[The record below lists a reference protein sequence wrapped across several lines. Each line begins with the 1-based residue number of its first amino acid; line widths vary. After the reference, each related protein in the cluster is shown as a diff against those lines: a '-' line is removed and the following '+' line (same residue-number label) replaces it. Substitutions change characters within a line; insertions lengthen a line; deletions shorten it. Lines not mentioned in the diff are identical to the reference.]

1 MSYVKKLKPQ
11 EFRLWRDKR
20 PLLGQLDIELTER
33 CNNACLHCLINR
45 PEHDEGAHS
54 REMDTDFVKTLL
66 RQAAD
71 LGCLMVRFTGGEPLL
86 REDFPELYLCAR
98 RLGMRVI
105 LFTNGRLITEEL
117 ADLLARVPPG
127 RWVEVSVYGMHT
139 ESYDASAGARG
150 SFVEFRRGVERL
162 KARGIP
168 FVVKGAILPANKDE
182 WEEFK
187 AWAAE
192 FPSMDHPPGESM
204 NFDLRARRD
213 DPAKNERIRK
223 LRLSPEETVRTLAR
237 DPRYVSGMREFCAK
251 FMGAPGDQLFR
262 CGAGHGTC
270 VDAYGRAQMCMPLR
284 HPDTVFDLRVTDG
297 GQPPAETCGR
307 NSADAPQSERGLGGY
322 SITPISTAPN
332 PSGAGA
338 KSKQAL
344 GAHSI
349 ASPPTAAQPAGIR
362 RSADI
367 PPDPHS
373 SGAGAANS
381 HLSSNRAT
389 GARESSPLKYALA
402 EFFPRLRE
410 TRATNP
416 EYLRRCARCFLKG
429 LCEQCPGKS
438 WMEHGTLD
446 TPVEYLCAVAH
457 AQARY
462 LGLLKDDENSWD
474 VETGKERVAR
484 FAAEGSG
491 LNI

>member
-1 MSYVKKLKPQ
+1 MAGSAKPAVDMAYVKKLKPQ
-11 EFRLWRDKR
+11 EFRLWNGKR
-20 PLLGQLDIELTER
+20 QLLGQLDIELTER

-45 PEHDEGAHS
+45 PEHDEGARS
-54 REMDTDFVKTLL
+54 REMDTDFVKGLL

-86 REDFPELYLCAR
+86 REDFAELYLFAR

-105 LFTNGRLITEEL
+105 LFTNGRLITDEL

-127 RWVEVSVYGMHT
+127 RWVEVSVYGMHA
-139 ESYDASAGARG
+139 ESYDASAGAKG

-162 KARGIP
+162 RRRGIS

-182 WEEFK
+182 WEEFN

-237 DPRYVSGMREFCAK
+237 DTRYISGMREFCAK
-251 FMGAPGDQLFR
+251 FMGAPGDLLFR

-270 VDAYGRAQMCMPLR
+270 VDAYGNAQMCMPLR
-284 HPDTVFDLRVTDG
+284 HPDTVVDL
-297 GQPPAETCGR
+297 
-307 NSADAPQSERGLGGY
+307 
-322 SITPISTAPN
+322 
-332 PSGAGA
+332 
-338 KSKQAL
+338 
-344 GAHSI
+344 
-349 ASPPTAAQPAGIR
+349 
-362 RSADI
+362 
-367 PPDPHS
+367 
-373 SGAGAANS
+373 
-381 HLSSNRAT
+381 RAT
-389 GARESSPLKYALA
+389 GSRESSPLRYALT
-402 EFFPRLRE
+402 EFFPRLRK
-410 TRATNP
+410 TCATNP

-474 VETGKERVAR
+474 VANGKERVAR
-484 FAAEGSG
+484 FARNDRSG
-491 LNI
+491 LES

>member
-1 MSYVKKLKPQ
+1 MSYVKKLKPH
-11 EFRLWRDKR
+11 EFRLWNGKR
-20 PLLGQLDIELTER
+20 RLLGQLDIELTER
-33 CNNACLHCLINR
+33 CNNACVHCLINR
-45 PEHDEGAHS
+45 PEHDEGARS
-54 REMDTDFVKTLL
+54 REMDTDFVITLL

-71 LGCLMVRFTGGEPLL
+71 MGCLMVRFTGGEPLL
-86 REDFPELYLCAR
+86 REDFPELYLYAR

-127 RWVEVSVYGMHT
+127 RWVEVSVYGMHA
-139 ESYDASAGARG
+139 ESYDASAGAKG

-162 KARGIP
+162 RVRGIA
-168 FVVKGAILPANKDE
+168 FVVKGAILPANKNE

-223 LRLSPEETVRTLAR
+223 LRLSPEETVRILAQ
-237 DPRYVSGMREFCAK
+237 DPRYVPGMRTFCTK
-251 FMGAPGDQLFR
+251 FMGAPGDLLFR

-270 VDAYGRAQMCMPLR
+270 VDAYGNAQMCMPLR
-284 HPDTVFDLRVTDG
+284 HPDTVVDLRATTKS
-297 GQPPAETCGR
+297 EH
-307 NSADAPQSERGLGGY
+307 APV
-322 SITPISTAPN
+322 
-332 PSGAGA
+332 
-338 KSKQAL
+338 
-344 GAHSI
+344 AHS
-349 ASPPTAAQPAGIR
+349 TAAQPTNIHGFANIL
-362 RSADI
+362 
-367 PPDPHS
+367 PDPNS
-373 SGAGAANS
+373 SGTGLVNS
-381 HLSSNRAT
+381 HASSDRPM
-389 GARESSPLKYALA
+389 GSHESSPLQYALT

-462 LGLLKDDENSWD
+462 LGLIKDDENSWD
-474 VETGKERVAR
+474 IANGKERVAR
-484 FAAEGSG
+484 FAATPE
-491 LNI
+491 

>member
-1 MSYVKKLKPQ
+1 MSYVKKLKPH
-11 EFRLWRDKR
+11 EFHLWRDKR

-45 PEHDEGAHS
+45 PEHDEGARS
-54 REMDTDFVKTLL
+54 REMDTNFVKTLL

-86 REDFPELYLCAR
+86 RKDFTELYLCAR

-105 LFTNGRLITEEL
+105 LFTNGRLITNEL

-127 RWVEVSVYGMHT
+127 RWVEVSVYGMRA

-150 SFVEFRRGVERL
+150 SFVEFRHGVERL

-168 FVVKGAILPANKDE
+168 FVVKGAILPANKGE

-223 LRLSPEETVRTLAR
+223 LRLSPEETVRMLAR
-237 DPRYVSGMREFCAK
+237 NPRYVPGMREFCGK
-251 FMGAPGDQLFR
+251 FMGTPGDQLFR

-284 HPDTVFDLRVTDG
+284 HPDTVYDL
-297 GQPPAETCGR
+297 
-307 NSADAPQSERGLGGY
+307 
-322 SITPISTAPN
+322 
-332 PSGAGA
+332 
-338 KSKQAL
+338 
-344 GAHSI
+344 
-349 ASPPTAAQPAGIR
+349 
-362 RSADI
+362 
-367 PPDPHS
+367 
-373 SGAGAANS
+373 
-381 HLSSNRAT
+381 RAT
-389 GARESSPLKYALA
+389 GSRESSPLQDALT

-457 AQARY
+457 AQART
-462 LGLLKDDENSWD
+462 LGLLKDNENSWD
-474 VETGKERVAR
+474 VENGKERVAR
-484 FAAEGSG
+484 FAAAPE
-491 LNI
+491 

>member
-1 MSYVKKLKPQ
+1 MPYVKKLKPQ
-11 EFRLWRDKR
+11 EFRLWGGKD

-33 CNNACLHCLINR
+33 CNNACVHCLINR
-45 PEHDEGAHS
+45 PEHDEGARS
-54 REMDTDFVKTLL
+54 REMDTDFVKALL

-86 REDFPELYLCAR
+86 REDFPELYIYAR

-117 ADLLARVPPG
+117 ADLLARMPPG
-127 RWVEVSVYGMHT
+127 RWVEVSVYGMHAA
-139 ESYDASAGARG
+139 SYDASAGAKG

-162 KARGIP
+162 RVRGIP

-182 WEEFK
+182 WEEFE

-192 FPSMDHPPGESM
+192 FPSMDHLPGESM

-213 DPAKNERIRK
+213 DPAKNERIHK

-237 DPRYVSGMREFCAK
+237 DPRYVPGMREFCAK
-251 FMGAPGDQLFR
+251 FMGPPGDLLFR

-270 VDAYGRAQMCMPLR
+270 VDAYGNAQMCMPLR
-284 HPDTVFDLRVTDG
+284 HPDTVVDLRATTKS
-297 GQPPAETCGR
+297 QQ
-307 NSADAPQSERGLGGY
+307 APV
-322 SITPISTAPN
+322 
-332 PSGAGA
+332 
-338 KSKQAL
+338 
-344 GAHSI
+344 AHSI
-349 ASPPTAAQPAGIR
+349 ASPQTAAQPTNIHG
-362 RSADI
+362 SANI
-367 PPDPHS
+367 PPDPSS
-373 SGAGAANS
+373 SGAHS
-381 HLSSNRAT
+381 L
-389 GARESSPLKYALA
+389 SPLNYALT

-462 LGLLKDDENSWD
+462 LGLLRDDENSWD
-474 VETGKERVAR
+474 VADGKARVAR
-484 FAAEGSG
+484 FAAS
-491 LNI
+491 

>member
-1 MSYVKKLKPQ
+1 MSYVKKLKPH
-11 EFRLWRDKR
+11 EFRLWRGKG
-20 PLLGQLDIELTER
+20 PQLGQLDIELTER
-33 CNNACLHCLINR
+33 CNNVCLHCLINR
-45 PEHDEGAHS
+45 SEHDVSARS
-54 REMDTDFVKTLL
+54 REMDTDFVKNLL

-86 REDFPELYLCAR
+86 REDFAELYLYAR

-127 RWVEVSVYGMHT
+127 RWVEVSVYGMHPA
-139 ESYDASAGARG
+139 SYDASAGAKG

-162 KARGIP
+162 RVRGIP

-187 AWAAE
+187 EWAAAL
-192 FPSMDHPPGESM
+192 PSMDHLPGESM

-223 LRLSPEETVRTLAR
+223 LRLSPEETVRRLAR
-237 DPRYVSGMREFCAK
+237 DPRYVSGMREFCSK
-251 FMGAPGDQLFR
+251 FMGAPGDLLFR

-270 VDAYGRAQMCMPLR
+270 VDAYGKAQMCMPLR
-284 HPDTVFDLRVTDG
+284 LPDTVVDLRVAGPNVPSSGVRFSSSATS
-297 GQPPAETCGR
+297 
-307 NSADAPQSERGLGGY
+307 NSASNNSVTKGRSLNDHTS
-322 SITPISTAPN
+322 
-332 PSGAGA
+332 
-338 KSKQAL
+338 
-344 GAHSI
+344 
-349 ASPPTAAQPAGIR
+349 ASLKI
-362 RSADI
+362 
-367 PPDPHS
+367 
-373 SGAGAANS
+373 
-381 HLSSNRAT
+381 
-389 GARESSPLKYALA
+389 SPLKYALT

-410 TRATNP
+410 MRATNP

-457 AQARY
+457 AQARF
-462 LGLLKDDENSWD
+462 LGLLAENENSWD
-474 VETGKERVAR
+474 VENGKERITGGVR
-484 FAAEGSG
+484 S
-491 LNI
+491 

>member
-1 MSYVKKLKPQ
+1 MSYVKKLKSH
-11 EFRLWRDKR
+11 EFPLWKGKR

-45 PEHDEGAHS
+45 PEHDESARS

-86 REDFPELYLCAR
+86 REDFPELYIYAR

-117 ADLLARVPPG
+117 ADLMARMPPG
-127 RWVEVSVYGMHT
+127 RWVEVSVYGMHAA
-139 ESYDASAGARG
+139 SYDASAGAKG

-162 KARGIP
+162 RVRRIP

-192 FPSMDHPPGESM
+192 FPSMDHLPGESM

-237 DPRYVSGMREFCAK
+237 DPRYVPGMREFCAK
-251 FMGAPGDQLFR
+251 FMGAPGDLLFH

-270 VDAYGRAQMCMPLR
+270 VDAYGNAQMCMPLR
-284 HPDTVFDLRVTDG
+284 HPDTVYDL
-297 GQPPAETCGR
+297 
-307 NSADAPQSERGLGGY
+307 
-322 SITPISTAPN
+322 
-332 PSGAGA
+332 
-338 KSKQAL
+338 
-344 GAHSI
+344 
-349 ASPPTAAQPAGIR
+349 
-362 RSADI
+362 
-367 PPDPHS
+367 
-373 SGAGAANS
+373 
-381 HLSSNRAT
+381 RAT
-389 GARESSPLKYALA
+389 GSHESSPLRYALT

-410 TRATNP
+410 TRTTNP
-416 EYLRRCARCFLKG
+416 EYLRRCAQCFLKG

-462 LGLLKDDENSWD
+462 LGLLNDNENSWD
-474 VETGKERVAR
+474 VANGKERVAR
-484 FAAEGSG
+484 FSAEGSG

>member
-1 MSYVKKLKPQ
+1 MSYVKKLKPH

-45 PEHDEGAHS
+45 PEHDESARS

-66 RQAAD
+66 HQAAD

-86 REDFPELYLCAR
+86 REDFPELYLYAR

-127 RWVEVSVYGMHT
+127 RWVEVSVYGMHA
-139 ESYDASAGARG
+139 ESYDASAGAKG

-162 KARGIP
+162 KARGIS

-223 LRLSPEETVRTLAR
+223 LRLSPEETVRMLAR

-284 HPDTVFDLRVTDG
+284 HPDTVYDLRVTDG
-297 GQPPAETCGR
+297 GQPPAETGGR

-322 SITPISTAPN
+322 SITPIPTAP
-332 PSGAGA
+332 
-338 KSKQAL
+338 
-344 GAHSI
+344 
-349 ASPPTAAQPAGIR
+349 
-362 RSADI
+362 
-367 PPDPHS
+367 S
-373 SGAGAANS
+373 SGARPSSSFSTAAHSPVADSSVAGSANS
-381 HLSSNRAT
+381 HPSSDRAT
-389 GARESSPLKYALA
+389 SARESSPLHYALT

-474 VETGKERVAR
+474 VGNGKERVAH